1 MNIAAAQEE
10 IAALLRSFERR
21 PDHVFHVAELAIQ
34 LFHELLPL
42 HGLGERER
50 LLLEAAAF
58 LHDLG
63 RATDESGKEH
73 HKESARLIREH
84 EWQSFT
90 PIDVE
95 VIAQV
100 ARYHRKSLPQSDHQ
114 EFAALSPM
122 DQAIVE
128 ILSAILRIADG
139 LDRSHRRLV
148 ERIQAEIA
156 AERVTVHL
164 FGSPDATEE
173 RDGGKRK
180 SDLAEAIFRREFT
193 FVLRSPGA

>member
-1 MNIAAAQEE
+1 MNLAAAQQE
-10 IAALLRSFERR
+10 ISTLLRSFEQR
-21 PDHVFHVAELAIQ
+21 PQHVFHVAELAVQ

-63 RATDESGKEH
+63 RATDENGKEH

-84 EWQSFT
+84 QWQSFT
-90 PIDVE
+90 PSEVE
-95 VIAQV
+95 IIAQV
-100 ARYHRKSLPQSDHQ
+100 ARYHRKSLPQPDHE

-122 DQAIVE
+122 DQSIVE

-139 LDRSHRRLV
+139 LDRSHRGWVARV
-148 ERIQAEIA
+148 QAEIA
-156 AERVTVHL
+156 ADRVTFHL
-164 FGSPDATEE
+164 FGSLNAREE
-173 RDGGKRK
+173 QDGAKRK
-180 SDLAEAIFRREFT
+180 ADLAESIFRREFV
-193 FVLRSPGA
+193 FVLHPVTK